1 MNCCSHCFSDTM
13 LQALIDGS
21 GNAKGTCDFCGTSGT
36 ILVSCEYLSPFF
48 EPLFELY
55 VPHPTAK
62 ASLKIDK
69 AVLLHEHLT
78 DYWPNLFNTSMLTAK
93 LIKFLVDQIGK
104 GGEIYTTEL
113 FEKPVEFSYIVNEL
127 ADDADSLE
135 LKWESFADDIKYHNR
150 FFVSEKLDTELLQ
163 SIFERLVVT
172 IPAGVEFYRARI
184 SETLLPH
191 AEMGKPPLAS
201 ATAGRAN
208 PIGIPYLYLCNDLK
222 TTLYET
228 RIALHETLTVGKFTS
243 AEPISMVSLRKVD
256 GLGPF
261 EIQNK
266 QFSLDEFIE
275 YRPYLQKLESELSKP
290 VRKQDVHLDYL
301 PTQFLCEFCKSIG
314 FDAVE
319 YKSSMNPDGS
329 NLALFSDRKVHCDE
343 VKFYQVNSLIYNWD
357 ELV

>member
-1 MNCCSHCFSDTM
+1 M
-13 LQALIDGS
+13 LQAIIDGF
-21 GNAKGTCDFCGTSGT
+21 GNALGTCDFCGTSNTG
-36 ILVSCEYLSPFF
+36 LVSCEYLSPFF

-55 VPHPTAK
+55 VPHPT
-62 ASLKIDK
+62 SEISMRIDQPF
-69 AVLLHEHLT
+69 LLYEHLT
-78 DYWPNLFNTSMLTAK
+78 AYWPSLFNMDALDGK

-104 GGEIYTTEL
+104 GGEIYTHEL
-113 FEKPVEFSYIVNEL
+113 FEQPVEFGYIVNAL
-127 ADDADSLE
+127 ATDVDSLE

-150 FFVSEKLDTELLQ
+150 FFVSKKLDTELLQ

-172 IPAGVEFYRARI
+172 IPSGAEFYRARI
-184 SETLLPH
+184 SETVLSQD
-191 AEMGKPPLAS
+191 EMGKPRLAS

-208 PIGIPYLYLCNDLK
+208 PVGIPYLYLCNDLK

-228 RIALHETLTVGKFTS
+228 RVALHETLTVGKFTS
-243 AEPISMVSLRKVD
+243 TEPISMVSLRKVD
-256 GLGPF
+256 GFGPF

-266 QFSLDEFIE
+266 QFTLDEFIQ

-319 YKSSMNPDGS
+319 YKSSMNPLGS
-329 NLALFSDRKVHCDE
+329 NLALFSDRKVYCSD
-343 VKFYQVNSLIYNWD
+343 VKFYKVNSLIYNWD
-357 ELV
+357 ELT